1 MGTLLAVILA
11 VILTCTSSL
20 ILHTRECNML
30 YERANARAVSSYI
43 RALSYNIL
51 HMRVCNMREL
61 VHVKITAKMTAN
73 RVPIWYVMKDET
85 ARASANIGERMRGHS
100 R

>member
-1 MGTLLAVILA
+1 
-11 VILTCTSSL
+11 
-20 ILHTRECNML
+20 ML

-73 RVPIWYVMKDET
+73 RVPIWYVM
-85 ARASANIGERMRGHS
+85 
-100 R
+100 